1 MPSASSTRG
10 IFNFEWHVDK
20 DVYNRDKHGI
30 CFECGAHFW
39 AETTDGKYSISHKLS
54 SSNKKREEV
63 RYVATV
69 SGTFEMEENKFT
81 LKITYT
87 LRDEVIR
94 FISCIATKGKQTTG
108 IIGFCDQDLC
118 T

>member
-54 SSNKKREEV
+54 